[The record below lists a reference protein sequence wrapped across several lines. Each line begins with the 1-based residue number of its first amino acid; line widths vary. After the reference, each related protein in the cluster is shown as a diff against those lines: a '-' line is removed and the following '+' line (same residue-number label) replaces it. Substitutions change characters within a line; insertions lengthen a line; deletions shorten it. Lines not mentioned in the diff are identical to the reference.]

1 MIKKLKYHEIDFEK
15 YTQCLENS
23 AQRKYSAT
31 KNFLD
36 ITFGKHWELLVY
48 KDYEAVMPVPCSRKF
63 GIRLV
68 YNPKLCQ
75 QLGVFSAQD
84 SREINEDFLAFLKKN
99 YFVRYYGF
107 NDCNSFSSPLKT
119 RKNFLIMPGNYE
131 EIYRKYSP
139 KRKRK
144 LRQEPEIKENS
155 EIRYN
160 LDIVDTEEFILKN
173 IRGADHNPDDNA
185 EFLNIFKK
193 FYQNG
198 FLRLNGYFYHGKLT
212 NLIALYEEE
221 KTLAL
226 LGTFNEPE
234 FVKISGASVL
244 IDDAIQKNIHQKIFD
259 FEGGEIPNI
268 QEFFRG
274 FRPEMKP
281 YSYYSNS
288 KKALLRKVLRLRA

>member
-1 MIKKLKYHEIDFEK
+1 MIKKLKYNEIDFEK
-15 YTQCLENS
+15 YSECLENS

-31 KNFLD
+31 KDFLD
-36 ITFGKHWELLVY
+36 ITFGKHWELFVY
-48 KDYEAVMPVPCSRKF
+48 NDYEAVMPLPCFRKF

-75 QLGVFSAQD
+75 QLGIFSKQD
-84 SREINEDFLAFLKKN
+84 SKKINDAFLAFLKRN

-107 NDCNSFSSPLKT
+107 NDSNSFSLPLKT
-119 RKNFLIMPGNYE
+119 RKNFLMMPGNYE
-131 EIYRKYSP
+131 EIYQKYSP

-155 EIRYN
+155 EIRYDM
-160 LDIVDTEEFILKN
+160 DISSVEEFILKN
-173 IRGADHNPDDNA
+173 LRGADHNPDDDV
-185 EFLNIFKK
+185 EFLNIFKR
-193 FYQNG
+193 FFESG
-198 FLRLNGYFYHGKLT
+198 FLKLNGYFYHGKLI

-226 LGTFNEPE
+226 LGTFNDPE

-244 IDDAIQKNIHQKIFD
+244 IDDAIQKNIHRKIFD
-259 FEGGEIPNI
+259 FEGGDIPNI
-268 QEFFRG
+268 EEFFRG

-281 YSYYSNS
+281 YPYYSNS
-288 KKALLRKVLRLRA
+288 KKALLRKLLRLRS